1 MIKGIPASDGIAIG
15 SAYVL
20 NETTI
25 DFDELSALDLQD
37 ELNRFTE
44 SVEKGIARLEALKDK
59 TIASIGEHEAEVFEA
74 HKQLLID
81 PVTTKEIVDLIDLGH
96 SSEYS
101 ISQVFDKYITMFQGL
116 DNAYMRERALDLK
129 DIKQNQLMILTG
141 VEENKTIPQNSI
153 IVTYDLTPSETV
165 NLDRKHTIGFVT
177 EIGGE
182 TSHSAIIA
190 RTMGIPAVVGTGA
203 QSIQNGDQ
211 LIIDGNQGL
220 VYVNPTKEILEDY
233 ISKQTSLDEE
243 KKALQSL
250 LELES
255 KTLCGVDIEVSCNI
269 AGVGD
274 LPYLH
279 EVKPDGIGLFRSEF
293 LYMNRTSLPSEE
305 EQFHAYKEVL
315 ESLSPRPVT
324 IRTMDIGG
332 DKQLDYLDIPEELN
346 PFLGFRAIRICL
358 EDLKMFK
365 AQLRALVRASEYG
378 HLRIMFPMV
387 SCLEELLEIKRI
399 YQSVYD
405 ELDSTSKIEIG
416 IMIEVPTAA
425 MTANDL
431 ADEVDFFSIGTN
443 DLIQYS
449 TAVDR
454 MNAKI
459 ADLYSPY
466 HPGVLRMINHV
477 ISEGTKAGIE
487 VGMCGNVAGMKDF
500 IPLLLDMGLREFSM
514 SPDMILKAKQVIRQ
528 HRIDP
533 KRVDT
538 LIQLKLK
545 EDIKKGLSSYA

>member
-1 MIKGIPASDGIAIG
+1 
-15 SAYVL
+15 
-20 NETTI
+20 
-25 DFDELSALDLQD
+25 
-37 ELNRFTE
+37 
-44 SVEKGIARLEALKDK
+44 
-59 TIASIGEHEAEVFEA
+59 
-74 HKQLLID
+74 
-81 PVTTKEIVDLIDLGH
+81 
-96 SSEYS
+96 
-101 ISQVFDKYITMFQGL
+101 
-116 DNAYMRERALDLK
+116 
-129 DIKQNQLMILTG
+129 
-141 VEENKTIPQNSI
+141 
-153 IVTYDLTPSETV
+153 
-165 NLDRKHTIGFVT
+165 
-177 EIGGE
+177 
-182 TSHSAIIA
+182 
-190 RTMGIPAVVGTGA
+190 
-203 QSIQNGDQ
+203 
-211 LIIDGNQGL
+211 
-220 VYVNPTKEILEDY
+220 
-233 ISKQTSLDEE
+233 
-243 KKALQSL
+243 
-250 LELES
+250 
-255 KTLCGVDIEVSCNI
+255 
-269 AGVGD
+269 
-274 LPYLH
+274 
-279 EVKPDGIGLFRSEF
+279 
-293 LYMNRTSLPSEE
+293 
-305 EQFHAYKEVL
+305 
-315 ESLSPRPVT
+315 
-324 IRTMDIGG
+324 MDIGG

-358 EDLKMFK
+358 EDLEMFK